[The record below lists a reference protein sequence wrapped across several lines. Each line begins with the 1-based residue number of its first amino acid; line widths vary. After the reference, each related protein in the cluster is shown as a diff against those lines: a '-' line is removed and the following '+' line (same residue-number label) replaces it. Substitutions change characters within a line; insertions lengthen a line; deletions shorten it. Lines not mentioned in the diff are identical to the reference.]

1 MALLVLALNV
11 ASDSV
16 VAVEHNLYKNAKVFI
31 HDQFN
36 FAFTLMVRR
45 TRVLRK
51 VGGGKKKEYQLHKWK
66 FFPLYVLISDSSH
79 VTWWASERA
88 YIKHIRNVTFFSLS
102 LYLQSC
108 LCLMIS

>member
-51 VGGGKKKEYQLHKWK
+51 GGGEEKRVSATQMKV
-66 FFPLYVLISDSSH
+66 FPFICAHFRFIACDV
-79 VTWWASERA
+79 VSERESVYKA
-88 YIKHIRNVTFFSLS
+88 H
-102 LYLQSC
+102 
-108 LCLMIS
+108 